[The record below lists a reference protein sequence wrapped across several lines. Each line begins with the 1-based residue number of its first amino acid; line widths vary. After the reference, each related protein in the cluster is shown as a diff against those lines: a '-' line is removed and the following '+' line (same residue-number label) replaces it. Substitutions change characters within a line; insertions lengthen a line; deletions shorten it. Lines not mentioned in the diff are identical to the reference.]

1 MSKGKRSHKK
11 HGTQHHPPS
20 GGPEAAIKEVD
31 RVAEQLHTSS
41 DQGPLWGQ
49 LHKHLVKAG
58 ADPKEIMPI
67 VMGRDLEALS
77 HLIARLKGE
86 EAAPEP
92 ADTEQATL
100 PEIPDETK
108 RAAMKAFRRRMKL
121 VRLDHESK
129 LGVGPMTS
137 GKKADFD
144 SILPPREFEDI
155 VWKVLAAE
163 GHLKATGRGFY
174 GLADG

>member
-11 HGTQHHPPS
+11 HHGGHHATS
-20 GGPEAAIKEVD
+20 SGPEEAIREVD
-31 RVAEQLHTSS
+31 RIAEQLV
-41 DQGPLWGQ
+41 DAAEQGPLWGQ
-49 LHKHLVKAG
+49 LHKQLVKAG
-58 ADPKEIMPI
+58 GDAKEIMPI
-67 VMGRDLEALS
+67 VMGRDLEMLS

-86 EAAPEP
+86 ETPPVPEEREP
-92 ADTEQATL
+92 EAL
-100 PEIPDETK
+100 PDIPHETK

-121 VRLDHESK
+121 MRLDHESK

-144 SILPPREFEDI
+144 SILPPREFDEN

-163 GHLKATGRGFY
+163 GQLKATGRGFY
-174 GLADG
+174 GLAEG